1 MKLKR
6 ASLITKIIIIAAV
19 VYAGLNLLSLKVQV
33 SEAQEKR
40 DSLKAQAE
48 DVLQTNTELG
58 YAIEHSSDPEIIE
71 DIARGKL
78 GLVLPGEK
86 IFYDISG

>member
-1 MKLKR
+1 MKLIQ
-6 ASLITKIIIIAAV
+6 ASLISKIVIIAVV

-40 DSLKAQAE
+40 DSLKTQVE
-48 DVLQTNTELG
+48 DVMQTNTELG
-58 YAIEHSSDPEIIE
+58 YAIDHSFDPETIE
-71 DIARGKL
+71 DIARSKL